1 MPLLPLLS
9 SLWRNLFR
17 KTQADQELKEEVD
30 AYLEMLIEM
39 KIGQGVDPA
48 EARRQALIEM
58 GGAEQVKEQVREVR
72 MGYQLEI
79 IWQDVRYAVRSLRKH
94 ALLSIVVI
102 ATLTIGIGLGAG
114 VFTLI
119 NSDLFRA
126 KIDKDQASYV
136 EVYSAYTKDPA
147 RAGSAGGTTLE
158 DYLAFRDR
166 ARSLRDVA
174 AWAQVGGTLGDEDA
188 PGARAL
194 FVTCNF
200 FALYNP
206 EQPLLGRLLQP
217 ADCATANPVV
227 VVSERLWRSRFAA
240 DPQIVGKVTRY
251 NDEPVTIVGVTPN
264 FAGQIDGA
272 NAWLP
277 YTLQTSL
284 VQRPGEVG
292 WLNVGARLQSG
303 FSRGEVAAELALLAS
318 QQDRLHPER
327 KTTHIVTDGSQ
338 LQRPDFRFNQ
348 MWDVFFILGALTC
361 VVFIT
366 CANVTTLLLSRAAAR
381 HQEIAVRLTLG
392 AGRLRL
398 LRMFLVETLL
408 LAAAAGVASLYVVY
422 HAPGLLP
429 DWLFPSPL
437 DRPPDSWFQPDWRV
451 FTYLAV
457 ISLMAGLLAGLAP
470 ALQSLKVNL
479 SESLKGRQPLSGVA
493 RSGDWLR
500 SLLVGA
506 QLALSM
512 AVLVGV
518 ILIVRAYQQMSAGA
532 RGFETRQVIL
542 MDARQRGMAQMGNA
556 WPDFY
561 RTLAER
567 LEALP
572 GVQSVAFT
580 DLPPTGGTQPSDVQI
595 PGQPARQ
602 VRIGRI
608 SPEFFATLGIPIVK
622 GRALRESDLPCVIS
636 CSSNSS
642 CIVTGCSVV
651 VSEELARQ
659 FWPNA
664 NPLGQT
670 LQRRYTFFNPS
681 GQISQ
686 WGSLEVVGV
695 ARDISTQRVGGPDDP
710 TIYTPL
716 FPQVPTGLYSALLRF
731 TGDDTALERAIIG
744 ATRALSPELRAEAR
758 TIQSRIEE
766 RLYGFRRFGAIV
778 ALLGAIAVGL
788 AVLGIYGVVSFDV
801 SRRTKE
807 MGIRLALGARQRDI
821 YGAVLGASGRPVAVG
836 LLVGLA
842 LALVGTSALARILSK
857 SIVMNT
863 HDPLAFV
870 AAAALLAA
878 VALGA
883 VLGPARRATRVDPLM
898 VLRDE

>member
-1 MPLLPLLS
+1 MRLLPRLS

-17 KTQADQELKEEVD
+17 KSRQDQELKEEID
-30 AYLEMLIEM
+30 AYLEMLVEQ
-39 KIGQGVDPA
+39 KINEGLAPA
-48 EARRQALIEM
+48 EARRAALIEF
-58 GGAEQVKEQVREVR
+58 GGREQVSEKVREAR
-72 MGYQLEI
+72 MGHYLETL
-79 IWQDVRYAVRSLRKH
+79 WQDVRYAVRSLRKH

-102 ATLTIGIGLGAG
+102 ATLTIGIGLSAG

-119 NSDLFRA
+119 NGELFRA

-147 RAGSAGGTTLE
+147 RAGRVGGTTLE

-188 PGARAL
+188 PEVRTL

-200 FALYNP
+200 FSLYNP

-240 DPQIVGKVTRY
+240 DPQIVGKVTHF
-251 NDEPVTIVGVTPN
+251 NGQPMTIVGVTPN

-277 YTLQTSL
+277 YTLQTNL
-284 VQRPGEVG
+284 VQRPGENS

-318 QQDRLHPER
+318 QQDRLLPER

-348 MWDVFFILGALTC
+348 VWDVFFILGALTC

-398 LRMFLVETLL
+398 LRMFLLETLL
-408 LAAAAGVASLYVVY
+408 LAAAAGVASLYFVY
-422 HAPGLLP
+422 HAHGLLP

-437 DRPPDSWFQPDWRV
+437 DRPPDSRFQPDWRV

-479 SESLKGRQPLSGVA
+479 SESLKGRQPFSGGA
-493 RSGDWLR
+493 RSGAWLR
-500 SLLVGA
+500 SLLIGA
-506 QLALSM
+506 QVALSM
-512 AVLVGV
+512 AVLVGA
-518 ILIVRAYQQMSAGA
+518 ILLVRAYRQMSAGA

-542 MDARQRGMAQMGNA
+542 MDARQRGIAQKGNA

-580 DLPPTGGTQPSDVQI
+580 DLPPTGGIQPSDVQI

-608 SPEFFATLGIPIVK
+608 SPAFFATLGIPILK
-622 GRALRESDLPCVIS
+622 GRALQESDPPDTPFGTNNCP
-636 CSSNSS
+636 
-642 CIVTGCSVV
+642 VV

-670 LQRRYTFFNPS
+670 LRRRYTYFNPS
-681 GQISQ
+681 GQITQ

-695 ARDISTQRVGGPDDP
+695 ARDISTQRIGGPDDP
-710 TIYTPL
+710 TIYTPWL
-716 FPQVPTGLYSALLRF
+716 PQVPPGLYSALLRL

-807 MGIRLALGARQRDI
+807 IGIRLALGARQRDI
-821 YGAVLGASGRPVAVG
+821 YGAVLGVSGRPVAVG

-842 LALVGTSALARILSK
+842 LALVGASALARSLSK

-883 VLGPARRATRVDPLM
+883 VMGPARRATRVDPLM